1 MKQLT
6 LINAGFAVDNPLTE
20 DGYRMAAEM
29 IYEEY
34 PYITANEIQLI
45 IKKAIKGEF
54 GQDGKVF
61 NSMDVSKI
69 MTWVRIYYEQRAI
82 VHENMRRIE
91 RQANQVDFDDLP
103 PEVQAKAI
111 QARDAIFEKW
121 RKDDEARRKK
131 NVFDQI
137 EARKEAERLKR
148 EYDQRVSQS
157 ENRGV

>member
-29 IYEEY
+29 IFEEY

-61 NSMDVSKI
+61 NAIDVSKI
-69 MTWVRIYYEQRAI
+69 MTWVRMYYEQRAI
-82 VHENMRRIE
+82 VHENLRRIE
-91 RQANQVDFDDLP
+91 RQSNDVNFEDLI
-103 PEVQAKAI
+103 PEVKAKAI
-111 QARDAIFEKW
+111 QARDAIFKKW
-121 RKDDEARRKK
+121 RMDDEARRKK
-131 NVFDQI
+131 NVVDQI
-137 EARKEAERLKR
+137 EARKEAERLKK
-148 EYDQRVSQS
+148 EYDERIKQS
-157 ENRGV
+157 ENNGL